1 MEKLIEQ
8 YIELAVRHGEY
19 ILDGKSIDGNKI
31 HSRVMKI
38 INQIKLESQEVHHLF
53 FKTLEHKIDS
63 VRIWTATTLLK
74 TKETE
79 SLAVLKQIAET
90 NKSIHG
96 LTAET
101 IIDCWKRGILT
112 DLTSWNK

>member
-8 YIELAVRHGEY
+8 YIELAVKHGEY
-19 ILDGKSIDGNKI
+19 TLDGNSVEGNKI
-31 HSRVMKI
+31 HSRMTKV
-38 INQIKLESQEVHHLF
+38 INQIRIESQDVHHLF
-53 FKTLEHKIDS
+53 FETLQHKSDS
-63 VRIWTATTLLK
+63 VRMWTATTLLK

-101 IIDCWKRGILT
+101 TIDCWKKGMLT
-112 DLTSWNK
+112 DLTEWNK